1 MDLTPLATTI
11 LIVIAGP
18 VGITLGWWLERR
30 SEHERMAREE
40 RTSAYVAFTS
50 AAIQYRNAD
59 DDERRTRRNERWAAL
74 SVLTL
79 VAPAA
84 VLRNAAYL
92 VATGDKLLEGD
103 LDEDGRRAIHAEMW
117 EYIDR
122 FTQLARTDLGIPE
135 NDAFTTL
142 KPVIRDRLT
151 FEGQVAD
158 PPDAREER

>member
-11 LIVIAGP
+11 LLVIAGP
-18 VGITLGWWLERR
+18 VGITLGWWLGKR

-40 RTSAYVAFTS
+40 RKSAYVAFTS

-103 LDEDGRRAIHAEMW
+103 LDGDGRRAIYAEMW

-122 FTQLARTDLGIPE
+122 FTQLARTDLGIAE

-158 PPDAREER
+158 PTESRDER